1 MINLVKLIVITIAMA
16 SLSACGPDPKSA
28 AGFTLPDGDVA
39 QGKASY
45 ISLGCNNCHSHSEVP
60 QAGDAET
67 AVISINLGGESTRV
81 RTYGELVTSVINPSH
96 RVARRSAEEMADDS
110 GRSRMASIN
119 DVMTVTELVDL
130 VAFLQASYT
139 LSPHYN
145 TAYPVY
151 WHPEDKDKEQDQE
164 K

>member
-1 MINLVKLIVITIAMA
+1 MINLVKLIVLGIALA

-45 ISLGCNNCHSHSEVP
+45 ISLGCNNCHTHSEVP
-60 QAGDAET
+60 QVGDAE
-67 AVISINLGGESTRV
+67 AVSVSITLGGESTRV
-81 RTYGELVTSVINPSH
+81 RSYGELVTSVINPSH
-96 RVARRSAEEMADDS
+96 RVARRSSEEMADES
-110 GRSRMASIN
+110 GRSRMASVN
-119 DVMTVTELVDL
+119 DVMTVSQLIDL

-151 WHPEDKDKEQDQE
+151 WHPEDQDEDDDQ
-164 K
+164 

>member
-1 MINLVKLIVITIAMA
+1 MINLVKLIVLGIALA

-45 ISLGCNNCHSHSEVP
+45 ISLGCNNCHTHSEVP
-60 QAGDAET
+60 QVGDAE
-67 AVISINLGGESTRV
+67 AASVSITLGGESTRV
-81 RTYGELVTSVINPSH
+81 RSYGELVTSVINPSH
-96 RVARRSAEEMADDS
+96 RVARRSSEEMADES
-110 GRSRMASIN
+110 GRSRMASVN
-119 DVMTVTELVDL
+119 DVMTVSQLIDL

-151 WHPEDKDKEQDQE
+151 WHPEDQDEDDDQ
-164 K
+164 